1 MMRAMSLFL
10 VLLVVLVLAFA
21 ILNWVPIT
29 TPTAV
34 SLGFTDVQA
43 PLGLILLVASG
54 ILVGLLLVYIVFQ
67 QAGLIVES
75 RRYSKEMKQQRE
87 LADRAEASRFTEL
100 RSYLE
105 GELGRVTEK
114 VEAVRADLAARTE
127 SSDQTS
133 AARLG
138 ESIAGL
144 TAHLGEMEDKLD
156 RALLSRPGA

>member
-1 MMRAMSLFL
+1 MRAMSLFL

-29 TPTAV
+29 TPTSI

-54 ILVGLLLVYIVFQ
+54 VLVGLLLVYIVFQ

-100 RSYLE
+100 RSYLDA
-105 GELGRVTEK
+105 ELGRVAERL
-114 VEAVRADLAARTE
+114 EAVRADLVARTE
-127 SSDQTS
+127 TSDQS
-133 AARLG
+133 ASARLA

-144 TAHLGEMEDKLD
+144 TAHLGEVEDKLD
-156 RALLSRPGA
+156 RALLSRPGT